1 MQVSEGTVERFGLNI
16 LGLVTNLAS
25 QHLDTRLTSEVVAG
39 MKMFNHDN
47 DDRSRI
53 DIQVVFFDVFG
64 LFMLQYSSLTGVLLN
79 VLSAVVTIIISSVDI
94 WISFRREKVHWK
106 NAFKII
112 AIFLFGVFLVGS
124 ILALAFSALVAYLLA
139 LVGRDMSWFVPA
151 WSL

>member
-1 MQVSEGTVERFGLNI
+1 MSEGTVERSGLNI

-25 QHLDTRLTSEVVAG
+25 QHLDTRLTSEVVAS

-94 WISFRREKVHWK
+94 WISFRREQVPRKDAAK
-106 NAFKII
+106 LI
-112 AIFLFGVFLVGS
+112 AIFVFGVYLLGAN
-124 ILALAFSALVAYLLA
+124 LALAFSALVAYLL
-139 LVGRDMSWFVPA
+139 LGRDMSWFDSV
-151 WSL
+151 L

>member
-1 MQVSEGTVERFGLNI
+1 
-16 LGLVTNLAS
+16 
-25 QHLDTRLTSEVVAG
+25 
-39 MKMFNHDN
+39 MKMFNYDN
-47 DDRSRI
+47 EDKSRI

>member
-1 MQVSEGTVERFGLNI
+1 
-16 LGLVTNLAS
+16 
-25 QHLDTRLTSEVVAG
+25 
-39 MKMFNHDN
+39 MKMFNHDS
-47 DDRSRI
+47 DDKSRI

-79 VLSAVVTIIISSVDI
+79 VVAVVTIIISSVDI

-112 AIFLFGVFLVGS
+112 AIFLFAVFLVGS